1 MKQGTKQRIVGAIVL
16 LCLALIFLPIIFD
29 GDGSYQVPISSRIP
43 EPPVVQPMPDPMPT
57 RPVII
62 NEPVNTTITQDDTL
76 VAEDLPAET
85 VADDSLAESEAAP
98 EAVAPEDQ
106 TPAEVAV
113 VESQP
118 AFTRETPTLNADG
131 LPEGWSVRL
140 GAFSDASNA
149 SALLQRLQDSGYKAY
164 SRNASNDQGE
174 LTVIYVGPWL
184 ERAMA
189 DDYLDELRAQFQLSG
204 LVVRYELQQL

>member
-1 MKQGTKQRIVGAIVL
+1 MRSEGIEPNQPVLQTFQSSESLSTSPHGTPWPKNSTASTDESL
-16 LCLALIFLPIIFD
+16 
-29 GDGSYQVPISSRIP
+29 
-43 EPPVVQPMPDPMPT
+43 VV
-57 RPVII
+57 
-62 NEPVNTTITQDDTL
+62 
-76 VAEDLPAET
+76 EDLSDNA
-85 VADDSLAESEAAP
+85 VADDNAAGNTVAPAEDAAEEQAAP
-98 EAVAPEDQ
+98 
-106 TPAEVAV
+106 EVAV

-149 SALLQRLQDSGYKAY
+149 SNLLQRLQDSGYKAY
-164 SRNASNDQGE
+164 SRTANNDQGE

-204 LVVRYELQQL
+204 MVVRYELQQL